1 MKPVVALLGRPNVG
15 KSTLFNRLTKSRD
28 ALVANFPGLTR
39 DIHYGHGKLG
49 HKAFWALDTGG
60 FEPFAKEGIFKE
72 MANQTWMGLKEADVL
87 ILVVDFQSGLTAQ
100 DKAIAD
106 KLRGFSQP
114 IFVAVNKAEGI
125 EKPIA
130 RADFYALGLGEP
142 FVISASHGDGVRH
155 LIDRVLNDFC
165 NHLPEDDSQKKLSL
179 TVDFLHFDSQQE
191 NLNAIKNDENPD
203 DSAVRVAIIGRP
215 NVGKSTLTNALLGE
229 KRVIAFDEPGT
240 TRDAIAIDFH
250 YKNQKYILVDTA
262 GIRKKGKVVQTIEKF
277 SVIKTLNAIEQAH
290 VVILLLDAQRDIAD
304 QDAHLAGLILEAGKA
319 LVVAVNKW
327 DALKEYDKT
336 QIKERLKSKLAFLD
350 FAPVHFIS
358 AAKHKGLKQLMES
371 VDVVFQSANK
381 KLPTPQV
388 TRALQE
394 ALLKQSP
401 ARKNGVRPKPRYAH
415 QGGSNPPVIVL
426 HGNALEN
433 LTPAYL
439 RYLEHHFRSVFDLKG
454 TPLKIECAFNQNP
467 YAQKS

>member
-1 MKPVVALLGRPNVG
+1 MKPVVALVGRPNVG
-15 KSTLFNRLTKSRD
+15 KSTLFNRLTKTRD
-28 ALVANFPGLTR
+28 ALVANIPGLTR
-39 DIHYGHGKLG
+39 DRHYGNGQMG
-49 HKAFWALDTGG
+49 DVPFWVMDTGG
-60 FEPFAKEGIFKE
+60 FEPFAKDGILAA
-72 MANQTWMGLKEADVL
+72 MAQQTLQGLKEADVL
-87 ILVVDFQSGLTAQ
+87 LFVLDFLSGLTPQ
-100 DKAIAD
+100 DEAIA
-106 KLRGFSQP
+106 KSLRQLPQP
-114 IFVAVNKAEGI
+114 VFLIVNKAEGV
-125 EKPIA
+125 EKTLA

-142 FVISASHGDGVRH
+142 FVISASHGDGVR
-155 LIDRVLNDFC
+155 LMIDAVLSNFADDLENSANADFEK
-165 NHLPEDDSQKKLSL
+165 NAAL
-179 TVDFLHFDSQQE
+179 TVE
-191 NLNAIKNDENPD
+191 KCK
-203 DSAVRVAIIGRP
+203 VAIIGRP
-215 NVGKSTLTNALLGE
+215 NVGKSTLINALLGE
-229 KRVIAFDEPGT
+229 NRVIAFDEPGT
-240 TRDAIAIDFH
+240 TRDAIAIDFDFKG
-250 YKNQKYILVDTA
+250 KNYLLIDTA
-262 GIRKKGKVVQTIEKF
+262 GVRKKGKVDEMLEKF
-277 SVIKTLNAIEQAH
+277 SVIKTLDAIEKAN
-290 VVILLLDAQRDIAD
+290 VAVLMLDAKRDIAD

-336 QIKERLKSKLAFLD
+336 QIKERLKNKLAFLD

-358 AAKHKGLKQLMES
+358 AAKHKGLKQLMAS